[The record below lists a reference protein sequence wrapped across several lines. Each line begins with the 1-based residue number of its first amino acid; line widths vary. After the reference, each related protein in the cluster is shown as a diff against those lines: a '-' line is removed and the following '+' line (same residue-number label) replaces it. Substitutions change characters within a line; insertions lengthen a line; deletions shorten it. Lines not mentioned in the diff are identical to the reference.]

1 MSSRRAVGED
11 NILAMLERDSARRTG
26 NRISSLHL
34 AWYGAAAA
42 LAGILAGGVAW
53 LAYDNHKSGAQL
65 QAGYDAAL
73 AQVPPAQVPP
83 AVSGAGAQPEATPT
97 LQAPT
102 ADAPRTA
109 VIVDESVPAP
119 QSAPAVPPLVMLPP
133 YEVAAARRAS
143 QAAPALPAPAS
154 HTAPPLVMLPANDAP
169 PPRPPASV
177 RAQGSAPARTAAPGR
192 ASRDTASAA
201 PAKARG
207 TQVAARAAGEKKA
220 NKTKMDKTQRAN
232 VRTAKAAPPRNAP
245 KAAESGTRQRKANA
259 SEAPVDSDVALISA
273 IIAQSER
280 HRGERD
286 AAAECRGSKCP

>member
-11 NILAMLERDSARRTG
+11 NILAMLERDSTRRTG
-26 NRISSLHL
+26 NRISSLRL

-73 AQVPPAQVPP
+73 AQVPPAEVPS
-83 AVSGAGAQPEATPT
+83 AASG
-97 LQAPT
+97 

-109 VIVDESVPAP
+109 VIVDESAPAP
-119 QSAPAVPPLVMLPP
+119 QSAPAVPPLVMLSPD
-133 YEVAAARRAS
+133 EAASARTVS
-143 QAAPALPAPAS
+143 PAAPAAPPPAS
-154 HTAPPLVMLPANDAP
+154 RTAPPLVMLPATGAVP
-169 PPRPPASV
+169 SPVSA
-177 RAQGSAPARTAAPGR
+177 RAQGGAPARAAAPAR
-192 ASRDTASAA
+192 ASRDTAGAVPSE
-201 PAKARG
+201 ARG
-207 TQVAARAAGEKKA
+207 TQVAARVAGEKKA
-220 NKTKMDKTQRAN
+220 GKTKADKTQRTK
-232 VRTAKAAPPRNAP
+232 VRTAKAAPPRNPARA
-245 KAAESGTRQRKANA
+245 AAESGTRQRKANA

-286 AAAECRGSKCP
+286 AAAECSGPRCPQKPARP